1 MPELTKMTTKGQVVI
16 PSEIRKQLGLEEG
29 NQLAVSML
37 GDLVVMKKVAVPDLM
52 KELDRLTK
60 WGSAFAREAGIKSE
74 ADVVDRIHRFRQKRR
89 SQNSV

>member
-1 MPELTKMTTKGQVVI
+1 MLELTKMTTKGQVVI

-29 NQLAVSML
+29 NQLAVSRL

-60 WGSAFAREAGIKSE
+60 WGSAFARKGGIKSE

-89 SQNSV
+89 SQGRV

>member
-1 MPELTKMTTKGQVVI
+1 MQELTKMTTKGQVVI

-52 KELDRLTK
+52 KELDRLTR
-60 WGSAFAREAGIKSE
+60 WGSTFARKAGIKSE